1 MSERRPGELR
11 GDQAAAV
18 TMSIFVMLILLL
30 YGSYLITYT
39 MDFKYLMLNK
49 PGFDGVVTG
58 ITEDYIVVELDEDE
72 PLYEEYPVI
81 LVARQVLCT
90 RYKQSFDIGDRVQP
104 HYEGYPTDDD
114 PPRLEV
120 VYYTLLMDPANPPSE

>member
-39 MDFKYLMLNK
+39 MDFNYLMLNK

>member
-1 MSERRPGELR
+1 MSVHRSGGFRWY
-11 GDQAAAV
+11 QIVAMIV
-18 TMSIFVMLILLL
+18 SIFVMLSLLL

-39 MDFKYLMLNK
+39 MDLKYLMRNK
-49 PGFDGVVTG
+49 PDFDGVVTG
-58 ITEDYIVVELDEDE
+58 ITEDYIVVELNEDE